1 MPVIDPFKNKV
12 IRISYYSKITKKMK
26 HKQVR
31 VDKYESEE
39 KAHEFLEN
47 WKKEAL
53 ENENKDVTLK
63 QSDSVALAT
72 NDQLEKV
79 EETNENKDIPKDIN
93 TNVIKTKFKLAIKN
107 EDGAAETT
115 VLFGSSQS
123 GKTTLTTYIVE
134 NYYNDKNTIVI
145 VMSPSINVP
154 IYKKIRKMKN
164 VITTDFFDGD
174 IIKDIAKIQRKTSN
188 KYRFVIVLDDVVDS
202 KNSPQILK
210 MIMIYRNLNIS
221 TVMNLQDVKLM
232 SRSGRHNGNNF
243 MFLRQ
248 NTQDA
253 IEDVL
258 TLYLNSYRPFTDL
271 GSKMEKINMYRKLTE
286 ERSFIYLNALD
297 DEITFHNKI

>member
-1 MPVIDPFKNKV
+1 MSVIEPFKNKV
-12 IRISYYSKITKKMK
+12 IRISYYSKLTKQSK

-31 VDKYESEE
+31 VDKFESEE
-39 KAHEFLEN
+39 KAKEFLEN
-47 WKKEAL
+47 WKKE
-53 ENENKDVTLK
+53 
-63 QSDSVALAT
+63 
-72 NDQLEKV
+72 QLEKEGQSL
-79 EETNENKDIPKDIN
+79 EEVTEEQNQEKEELNNMDVSAIDNI
-93 TNVIKTKFKLAIKN
+93 IKTKFKLAIKN

-123 GKTTLTTYIVE
+123 GKTTLTTHIVE
-134 NYYNDKNTIVI
+134 KYYNDKNTIII
-145 VMSPSINVP
+145 VMSPSINAP
-154 IYKKIRKMKN
+154 IYKKIKKMKN
-164 VITTDFFDGD
+164 VISTDFFDGD
-174 IIKDIAKIQRKTSN
+174 LIKDVAKIQRKTSN

-258 TLYLNSYRPFTDL
+258 QLYLNSYRPFTDL
-271 GSKMEKINMYRKLTE
+271 NSKMDKVNAYRKLTE
-286 ERSFIYLNALD
+286 NRSFIYLNALD
-297 DEITFHNKI
+297 DEISFHNKI

>member
-1 MPVIDPFKNKV
+1 
-12 IRISYYSKITKKMK
+12 
-26 HKQVR
+26 
-31 VDKYESEE
+31 
-39 KAHEFLEN
+39 
-47 WKKEAL
+47 
-53 ENENKDVTLK
+53 
-63 QSDSVALAT
+63 
-72 NDQLEKV
+72 
-79 EETNENKDIPKDIN
+79 
-93 TNVIKTKFKLAIKN
+93 
-107 EDGAAETT
+107 
-115 VLFGSSQS
+115 
-123 GKTTLTTYIVE
+123 
-134 NYYNDKNTIVI
+134 
-145 VMSPSINVP
+145 MSPSINVP
-154 IYKKIRKMKN
+154 IYTKIRKMKN

-188 KYRFVIVLDDVVDS
+188 KYRFVVVLDDVVDS

-258 TLYLNSYRPFTDL
+258 TLYLNSYPPFIGLQSKTD
-271 GSKMEKINMYRKLTE
+271 KINMYRKLTE
-286 ERSFIYLNALD
+286 ERGFIYLNALD